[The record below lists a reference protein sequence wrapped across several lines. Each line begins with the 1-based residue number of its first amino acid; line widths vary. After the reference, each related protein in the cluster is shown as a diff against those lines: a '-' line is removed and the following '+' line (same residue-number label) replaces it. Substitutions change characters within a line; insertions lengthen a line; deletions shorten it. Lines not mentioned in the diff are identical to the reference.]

1 MPNLLVAPVSPT
13 SEPSKDSLYEDYPHG
28 YYADGAYTAIPAP
41 HPPNFKGG
49 HQELEEDED
58 LDPQDAYY
66 ASLLS
71 RFSALSTTLQ
81 SPNPTPPAPDSTPK
95 PHLRSNSSVKYWR
108 KALLQTTPTM
118 HQLSQMWQEAVIRGL
133 EILEDLITSG
143 NLKGAKGRNLGAWAW
158 GLLGRCREVGCMGS
172 EEVGVLRRVGKRA
185 VYVLRRIAAG
195 GFVVG
200 DEIGGDGGDGGD
212 DVANEHHHHANEETE
227 ESEKVLP
234 GAQEG
239 EADENE
245 AATLELDLEEGEET
259 NDAILPIQPS
269 HIMDE
274 DTKDTT
280 EADLLSAATSHVSN
294 TIDPSHPAQSLNPE
308 SQMSE
313 ESALAA
319 ARARALSSL
328 QNTDEIEDPG
338 EAIDLIGG
346 ENPQLAADPD
356 IKGASAPNTTPNGGM
371 DTVHATLD
379 MIVTIVGEYYGQ
391 RDLLD
396 GRLLWDELS

>member
-1 MPNLLVAPVSPT
+1 M
-13 SEPSKDSLYEDYPHG
+13 
-28 YYADGAYTAIPAP
+28 
-41 HPPNFKGG
+41 
-49 HQELEEDED
+49 
-58 LDPQDAYY
+58 
-66 ASLLS
+66 
-71 RFSALSTTLQ
+71 
-81 SPNPTPPAPDSTPK
+81 
-95 PHLRSNSSVKYWR
+95 
-108 KALLQTTPTM
+108 
-118 HQLSQMWQEAVIRGL
+118 
-133 EILEDLITSG
+133 SG
-143 NLKGAKGRNLGAWAW
+143 NLKGVKGKHLGAWAW

-195 GFVVG
+195 EVVVG
-200 DEIGGDGGDGGD
+200 DEIGGDGED
-212 DVANEHHHHANEETE
+212 DVANEHHHHANEEME
-227 ESEKVLP
+227 ESEEVLL

-239 EADENE
+239 ETNENE
-245 AATLELDLEEGEET
+245 AATSELDLEEGEEP

-280 EADLLSAATSHVSN
+280 EADLLSAATSYVSN

-356 IKGASAPNTTPNGGM
+356 IKGASAPNMTPNGGM